1 MKLSLDEIQAV
12 LSEKVKDKN
21 IINSIIE
28 DLEKIVEEK
37 KEDKEDSA
45 TPKRKND
52 FAIVVIDEAGELKDK
67 SLTGYVV
74 KYKEG
79 DDSGAILAKL
89 SGSARL
95 FNETK
100 KGKKSPLMS
109 IFEIFGHLKP
119 KFLKMDSTGIIIQT
133 KEPVRIII
141 SNNKLV

>member
-21 IINSIIE
+21 IINSIIK

-79 DDSGAILAKL
+79 DDSGAILAVV
-89 SGSARL
+89 RL
-95 FNETK
+95 
-100 KGKKSPLMS
+100 
-109 IFEIFGHLKP
+109 
-119 KFLKMDSTGIIIQT
+119 
-133 KEPVRIII
+133 R
-141 SNNKLV
+141 

>member
-1 MKLSLDEIQAV
+1 MKLTIQEIQEV
-12 LSEKVKDKN
+12 LNKQVQDPKT
-21 IINSIIE
+21 INSILKE
-28 DLEKIVEEK
+28 LEQVVSDKKEEK
-37 KEDKEDSA
+37 ENS
-45 TPKRKND
+45 TLPKRKND
-52 FAIVVIDEAGELKDK
+52 FAIIVLDEEGELEGK

-74 KYKEG
+74 KYKSD